1 MDHMGI
7 DDQICRWQLNKDSE
21 EADRLIQAYLPFIIK
36 TLSKAA
42 GRFIDPAQDDEYSI
56 GLQAF
61 YEAMQRFDRDNGKF
75 LPFAQLVMISRVKS
89 WWKQNRKHG
98 QLSLDDLEIEPPS
111 VTDLAE
117 DYCRAEDI
125 LLFIRQLQA
134 FGLTPE
140 DLVKATPQRRDVRE
154 NLLEIACR
162 MSLEQDLMDTMK
174 LKHRLP
180 IQAVARR
187 LSINAQMIKRHKVYL
202 LAAAL
207 VYSDPQSMLAQW
219 LGKCGAQF

>member
-1 MDHMGI
+1 MGI

-36 TLSKAA
+36 TLSKAT
-42 GRFIDPAQDDEYSI
+42 GCFIDPAQDDEYSI

-89 WWKQNRKHG
+89 WWKQDRKHG
-98 QLSLDDLEIEPPS
+98 QLSLDELEIEPPS

-117 DYCRAEDI
+117 DYCRAEEI

-174 LKHRLP
+174 RKHRLP